1 MSPLPAS
8 CPEELGL
15 PATLA
20 AYRSGGQGAW
30 DGLFDGDGRI
40 RPVWRP
46 FIDHIGQI
54 GAPALQ
60 ARFARADAH
69 LASSGVV
76 HRVYGDGAGVRPWP
90 LSHMPV
96 MISASEWSDLAAGV
110 IERAEVLNAL
120 LADAYGAGRLVTEGV
135 IPAALYA
142 GSPEWARPMVDPKA
156 SNAQPLRF
164 YAVDLAR
171 GPDGQ
176 WWVMSDRTQAP
187 SGAGYALEN
196 RLAMARALPDLY
208 RTMQIDRLAGFFQN
222 FRSHLVSLKR
232 NPDARIGL
240 MSPGPLNE
248 TYFEHA
254 YLANYL
260 GLVLVEGEDLVVR
273 DGALFIRTVAGLQ
286 PCDVMWR
293 RVDSDFT
300 DPLELNTRS
309 RLGVPGLTEA
319 ARQGGVTLA
328 NAIGSG
334 LAESRAWMA
343 MMPALA
349 AMHLGRPLRLPTQA
363 TWWGIDDSARAT
375 IRSRFDGLFIGSA
388 FGAVLPGVG
397 TGFALGASLKAED
410 RAALLARL
418 DHRGI
423 DIVAQEP
430 LRLATTPIFDKGEIK
445 PRPFVLRVFAAFT
458 GSAWQ
463 VMPGGFARVSDSHDV
478 NAVSLQRGGRSAD
491 VWVVSDQAV
500 KPTSLLRGADA
511 RRVRRSPGALPSRA
525 ADNLFWLGR
534 YVERTE
540 FMVRLVRAALART
553 DRHENDIYTAIA
565 ATLTSWNALS
575 AFPPLQPPA
584 PADLARMALQ
594 NVALQSVMVLSRA
607 ALNAA
612 SIIRDRFSPDAWRVL
627 NELVALTEK
636 PLRDPLAD
644 VETDDRLRD
653 ALRLLAAFSGLA
665 QENMNRLNG
674 WRFLDLG
681 RRIERGIGMA
691 RLIERFAS
699 DDPWACDLLLEL
711 GDSTLTYR
719 LRYVDMPER
728 ISVTDLL
735 MLDPANPRSVA
746 FQMERIAEHLAA
758 LPQTGPHA
766 AGVLAQEWQTR
777 LAKAD
782 ARVFDH
788 ALPGDCAA
796 ALLRLSDLT
805 IADHVR
811 PSKAGGQ
818 V

>member
-1 MSPLPAS
+1 MSPSPAS
-8 CPEELGL
+8 HRREAGL
-15 PATLA
+15 PAILA
-20 AYRSGGQGAW
+20 AYRSGGRGAW
-30 DGLFDGDGRI
+30 DALMDTGGAV
-40 RPVWRP
+40 RPVWQS
-46 FIDHIGQI
+46 FIDHVAQI
-54 GAPALQ
+54 GASALQ
-60 ARFARADAH
+60 ERFARADAH

-76 HRVYGDGAGVRPWP
+76 HRVYGDSDGVRPWP

-96 MISASEWSDLAAGV
+96 MIGADEWSHLAAGV

-120 LADAYGAGRLVTEGV
+120 LADAYGGSDLVTRGI

-142 GSPEWARPMVDPKA
+142 GSPEWARPMVDA
-156 SNAQPLRF
+156 SGDVKQPLRF

-208 RTMQIDRLAGFFQN
+208 RHLQIARLAGFFQN

-232 NPDARIGL
+232 NPDGRLGL

-260 GLVLVEGEDLVVR
+260 GFVLVEGEDLVVR

-293 RVDSDFT
+293 RLDSDFT

-309 RLGVPGLTEA
+309 RLGVPGLLEA
-319 ARQGGVTLA
+319 ARRGAVTLA
-328 NAIGSG
+328 NGIGSG

-349 AMHLGRPLRLPTQA
+349 ARHLGHPLRLPTQA
-363 TWWGIDDSARAT
+363 TWWGIDETARR
-375 IRSRFDGLFIGSA
+375 IIHDRFDELLIGSA
-388 FGAVLPGVG
+388 FGAPLPGVG
-397 TGFALGASLKAED
+397 TGFAPGGSLGVTD

-418 DHRGI
+418 QNRGV
-423 DIVAQEP
+423 DIVAQEK
-430 LRLATTPIFDKGEIK
+430 LATATTPVFDKGELT

-458 GSAWQ
+458 GSGWE
-463 VMPGGFARVSDSHDV
+463 VMPGGFARVAESGDV
-478 NAVSLQRGGRSAD
+478 GSVSLQRGGRSAD
-491 VWVVSDQAV
+491 VWVVSDQPVQAM
-500 KPTSLLRGADA
+500 SLLRGTDTP
-511 RRVRRSPGALPSRA
+511 RIRRSPGALPSRA

-540 FMVRLVRAALART
+540 FMARLARAALART
-553 DRHENDIYTAIA
+553 AHHESFIYAAIA
-565 ATLTSWNALS
+565 ATLTSWGALPQ
-575 AFPPLQPPA
+575 FTPLQPPA
-584 PADLARMALQ
+584 PSELGRVALHGETSQSIMALC
-594 NVALQSVMVLSRA
+594 RA

-627 NELVALTEK
+627 NELAAMTQKPLTETL
-636 PLRDPLAD
+636 PE
-644 VETDDRLRD
+644 VEADDRMRDVLRV
-653 ALRLLAAFSGLA
+653 LAAFAGLA

-746 FQMERIAEHLAA
+746 FQMDRIADHLAS
-758 LPQTGPHA
+758 LPQTGAHA
-766 AGVLAQEWQTR
+766 AAGLAAEWQAALTN
-777 LAKAD
+777 AD
-782 ARVFDH
+782 AHLFDQ
-788 ALPGDCAA
+788 ALPGECAA
-796 ALLRLSDLT
+796 GLLRLSEL
-805 IADHVR
+805 IIVDHVR
-811 PSKAGGQ
+811 PNGAGGNS
-818 V
+818 

>member
-1 MSPLPAS
+1 MSPLPVYHPS
-8 CPEELGL
+8 ESGL
-15 PATLA
+15 PAILA

-30 DGLFDGDGRI
+30 DALVDGNGAV
-40 RPVWRP
+40 RPVWRS
-46 FIDHIGQI
+46 FIGHVEQI
-54 GAPALQ
+54 GASALQ
-60 ARFARADAH
+60 DRFARADAH

-76 HRVYGDGAGVRPWP
+76 HRVYGDGDGIRPWP

-96 MISASEWSDLAAGV
+96 MIGADEWSHLAAGV

-120 LADAYGAGRLVTEGV
+120 LADAYGAGRLVSEGV
-135 IPAALYA
+135 IPAVLYA
-142 GSPEWARPMVDPKA
+142 GSPEWARPMVDAFGDVK
-156 SNAQPLRF
+156 QPLRF
-164 YAVDLAR
+164 YAADLAC

-176 WWVMSDRTQAP
+176 WWVMADRTQAP

-208 RTMQIDRLAGFFQN
+208 RNLQIARLAGFFQE

-232 NPDARIGL
+232 NPDTRIGL

-309 RLGVPGLTEA
+309 RLGVPGLLDA
-319 ARQGGVTLA
+319 ARRGAVTLA
-328 NAIGSG
+328 NGIGSG

-349 AMHLGRPLRLPTQA
+349 ARHLGHSLRLPTQA
-363 TWWGIDDSARAT
+363 TWWGIDEAARHI
-375 IRSRFDGLFIGSA
+375 IRDRFDELLIGSA
-388 FGAVLPGVG
+388 FGADLPGIG
-397 TGFALGASLKAED
+397 TGFAPGASLSATD

-418 DHRGI
+418 HKRGV

-430 LRLATTPIFDKGEIK
+430 LATATTPVFDKGVLV

-458 GSAWQ
+458 GSGWQ
-463 VMPGGFARVSDSHDV
+463 VMPGGFARVSESGDV
-478 NAVSLQRGGRSAD
+478 GSVSLQSGGRSAD
-491 VWVVSDQAV
+491 VWVVSDQPVQA
-500 KPTSLLRGADA
+500 TSLLRGVDA
-511 RRVRRSPGALPSRA
+511 PRVRRSPGALPSRA
-525 ADNLFWLGR
+525 ADHLFWLGR

-540 FMVRLVRAALART
+540 FMVRLTRAALART
-553 DRHENDIYTAIA
+553 DRHEANIYAAIA
-565 ATLTSWNALS
+565 ATLTSWSALPQ
-575 AFPPLQPPA
+575 FPPLQPPA
-584 PADLARMALQ
+584 PAELGRTALHGDTPQSILALC
-594 NVALQSVMVLSRA
+594 RA

-612 SIIRDRFSPDAWRVL
+612 STIRDRFSPDAWRVL
-627 NELVALTEK
+627 NELVAMVEAPLTDTLPE
-636 PLRDPLAD
+636 
-644 VETDDRLRD
+644 VEADDRLRD
-653 ALRLLAAFSGLA
+653 ALRVLAAFSGLA

-691 RLIERFAS
+691 RLIDRFAS

-728 ISVTDLL
+728 VSVTDLL
-735 MLDPANPRSVA
+735 MFDPANPRSAA
-746 FQMERIAEHLAA
+746 FQMERIAEHLAN
-758 LPQTGPHA
+758 LPQTGANA
-766 AGVLAQEWQTR
+766 AATLAAEWQET

-782 ARVFDH
+782 ARIVDW
-788 ALPGDCAA
+788 ALPGACAA
-796 ALLRLSDLT
+796 GLLQLSDL
-805 IADHVR
+805 IIVDHVR
-811 PSKAGGQ
+811 PNGAGGKR
-818 V
+818 